1 MFDLPPE
8 LIQKYI
14 TRRVQDIDVLSQA
27 LKKDDIEVFQ
37 RIGHQIAGNAV
48 NYGMDS
54 LEKIGRNMESLKSE
68 NFKNEAKNLLD
79 SYTAEVNKYKNIFS
93 KV

>member
-14 TRRVQDIDVLSQA
+14 TRRVQDIDVLTQA
-27 LKKDDIEVFQ
+27 YEKDEIEIFQ

-48 NYGMDS
+48 SYGMDS
-54 LEKIGRNMESLKSE
+54 LEKIGRDMESLKPE
-68 NFKNEAKNLLD
+68 NFKWDAKKLLD
-79 SYTAEVNKYKNIFS
+79 LFVTEVNKRK
-93 KV
+93 

>member
-27 LKKDDIEVFQ
+27 LEKYDIEVFH
-37 RIGHQIAGNAV
+37 RIGHQLAGNAV
-48 NYGMDS
+48 SYGIDS
-54 LEKIGRNMESLKSE
+54 LEKIGRDMESLKSE
-68 NFKNEAKNLLD
+68 NFKRDAKNLLD
-79 SYTAEVNKYKNIFS
+79 LYVAEVNKYK
-93 KV
+93 